1 MDCPLDL
8 FVSEPVE
15 GIVHFGGERISTW
28 ILPGTALLDPPES
41 RSLG

>member
-1 MDCPLDL
+1 MDGPLDL

-28 ILPGTALLDPPES
+28 ILPGKALLDPPES